1 MLRMSNLPEEIK
13 SNLMAYYSKKEKPD
27 VFPSKFEV
35 NGEYYYFFT
44 FAPAAEQVIMKAN
57 GEVPWHDEISNV
69 ALIATSYNHSIEVT
83 AHIGFKWANPERMK
97 IFISLRDLLE
107 EIEQHFKEM
116 PIEVRES
123 LHVYKRLAKEL
134 IEKQRIIEN
143 SVEDAKKLWDRTNES
158 ELVRENDQKVMRAYV
173 VETVQAGYRQNEA
186 QLETD
191 SDRNTVEEFVK
202 KNKSLFDFK
211 SMKLWS
217 ALKKQQNVMMKKTK
231 KNLKE
236 MEELSEIK
244 EGDKPLEQH
253 ENVPDILNHLRNK
266 RR

>member
-1 MLRMSNLPEEIK
+1 MLRMNNLPEKIK
-13 SNLMAYYSKKEKPD
+13 SNLMSYYSKKEKPD

-35 NGEYYYFFT
+35 GGEYYYLFT
-44 FAPAAEQVIMKAN
+44 FAPAAEQVIMKEN
-57 GEVPWHDEISNV
+57 GEVPWHDEVTKVI
-69 ALIATSYNHSIEVT
+69 LIGTSYNHSIEAT
-83 AHIGFKWANPERMK
+83 AKIGHNWANPARMK
-97 IFISLRDLLE
+97 NFISLRDLLE
-107 EIEQHFKEM
+107 EIEQYFREM

-123 LHVYKRLAKEL
+123 LNVYKKLANEL

-143 SVEDAKKLWDRTNES
+143 SVEDIKRLWDHTNEI
-158 ELVRENDQKVMRAYV
+158 ELVREKDQKVMRSYV

-191 SDRNTVEEFVK
+191 HDRNIVEKFVK

-217 ALKKQQNVMMKKTK
+217 ALKKQQKGMMKKTK
-231 KNLKE
+231 RNIKE

-244 EGDKPLEQH
+244 DGDKPLEQH
-253 ENVPDILNHLRNK
+253 ENVPQFLKQLRNK